1 MSSDNTQSGAMKLAH
16 VLFMDIVGYSKLP
29 IDEQTS
35 VLHTLQEMVHASV
48 QVARAQASNQL
59 TSIPTGDGMALVF
72 FNEPTAPVECALEIA
87 KALKSHPEIQLRMGV
102 HSGPVNQIIDV
113 NERSNVAGAGI
124 NMAQRV
130 MDSGDAGHIL
140 LSKRVA
146 EDLAQYTRWQPL
158 LHDLKEVE
166 VKHAVRVH
174 LFNLYS
180 DEVGNPVLPATV
192 KHRKQRTATPII
204 VAAVVAAIIIPVGI
218 ILLLKSRQSARPT
231 KPETEYRTL
240 LQRKANAWVNTVFT
254 AQAGDGGI
262 KMAASSAENTTQVWQ
277 SAQCLVGVFAS
288 GQNLD
293 SQVPKIKSAFKYIED
308 LHHNGATEGWNLY
321 GNANEFT
328 ITEIGSWVT
337 LANIKSLDS
346 KTKIW
351 DDAEREEVLK
361 RVIRNLDESN
371 RRQDTTGGWR
381 PIRDENSEFTRTYPT
396 IMALWSL
403 VEAKRSP
410 SIAARIG
417 ARYDDNIRKG
427 INWLLGGYKEGQGWV
442 PNPNRAG
449 QKDRFDGLTAHVL
462 YVLSRAE
469 GVDASAFIKDD
480 QVYRTARRDFIKNR
494 QFTDWSIEANNS
506 HLPDADLR
514 FVGTE
519 FLAEG
524 STFLW
529 FPWTLAELS
538 QLASDAGMSADER
551 QAAAQLRLDIFNENS
566 DKLESYVE
574 NANLM
579 YVLGENLYG
588 VSTYLEDVEKSGK

>member
-1 MSSDNTQSGAMKLAH
+1 MSTENPPSGEMKMAH

-35 VLHTLQEMVHASV
+35 ALHILQGMVHASPE
-48 QVARAQASNQL
+48 VARAQATDQL

-72 FNEPTAPVECALEIA
+72 FNDMTAPVECALGIA
-87 KALKSHPEIQLRMGV
+87 KALKSHPELPLRMGV

-113 NERSNVAGAGI
+113 NNRINVAGAGI

-146 EDLAQYTRWQPL
+146 EDLAQYSRWQPL

-174 LFNLYS
+174 LFNLYT

-192 KHRKQRTATPII
+192 KKRKKRTAKPII
-204 VAAVVAAIIIPVGI
+204 VAAVLAALVIPTVI
-218 ILLLKSRQSARPT
+218 FLVLKSRQNGRPT
-231 KPETEYRTL
+231 RPETEYRAL
-240 LQRKANAWVNTVFT
+240 LKRKTATWVNTVFS

-262 KMAASSAENTTQVWQ
+262 KMEPSAAEATTQVWQ
-277 SAQCLVGVFAS
+277 TAQCLVGVLSS
-288 GQNLD
+288 GENLD
-293 SQVPKIKSAFKYIED
+293 THVPRIKSAFKYIED
-308 LHHNGATEGWNLY
+308 LHHNGAVEGWNLY

-328 ITEIGSWVT
+328 ITEIGNWVT
-337 LANIKSLDS
+337 LASIKSLDS

-351 DDAEREEVLK
+351 DDAEREEVIK
-361 RVIRNLDESN
+361 HVIRNLDESN
-371 RRQDTTGGWR
+371 RRQDTNGGWR
-381 PIRDENSEFTRTYPT
+381 PIRNDNSEFTRTYPT

-403 VEAKRSP
+403 VEARRSP
-410 SIAARIG
+410 SVSARIG
-417 ARYDDNIRKG
+417 DKYDDNIRKG
-427 INWLLGGYKEGQGWV
+427 INWLLLSYKEGQGWV
-442 PNPNRAG
+442 PNSNRAG
-449 QKDRFDGLTAHVL
+449 QKDHFDGLTAHAL

-469 GVDASAFIKDD
+469 GVVAATFIKNDR
-480 QVYRTARRDFIKNR
+480 VYRTARQEFIKNK
-494 QFTDWSIEANNS
+494 QFADWSIEANNS
-506 HLPDADLR
+506 HLPDPDLR

-538 QLASDAGMSADER
+538 QLASDEGLSADER
-551 QAAAQLRLDIFNENS
+551 QAAAQLRLDIFNANA
-566 DKLESYVE
+566 DKLENYVE
-574 NANLM
+574 TANLM

-588 VSTYLEDVEKSGK
+588 VSTYLDAVEKLK